1 MASVQNFG
9 ELIPRAAPA
18 DRIWQIE
25 VSEAGS
31 DREITLGA
39 FHAAAD
45 SVARGLLKKGLDRGT
60 RVGILAANSAEYLMA
75 FFGIVRA
82 GMVAVPINYKLPA
95 ATVAGILDDA
105 DVRFVFADAERAGQA
120 SGRPVV
126 RLDDAKAWAGFADPG
141 PFESP
146 DMGDDEFALIL
157 YTSGSSGR
165 PKGVPLT
172 HGGYV
177 WASRVLSGTMPPMD
191 GKRMLVAAPLYHM
204 NGLLQ
209 STLMSMSGG
218 TVVLMRRFDPRGYLE
233 AAARNRCDIVTSVPT
248 MLALAVRETE
258 ALATLDLSPVKLVIM
273 GSAPVSEAL
282 FDEAGRI
289 FPQAAISNTWGT
301 TEGSPVVF
309 GPHPDGK
316 PKPKMSVGYPMPEA
330 EIRLVGGS
338 SDDEGVIWV
347 RSGAVMPGYLNMPEE
362 SARCLHDGWYD
373 TGDIMR
379 RDADGFY
386 YFVGR
391 ADDMFVCGGENV
403 YPTEVERLLESH
415 PGIAQASVLPL
426 ADDIKGMV
434 PVAYLVLAPGAVL
447 TADEV
452 KAFALAEGPAY
463 RHPRHVAFLEALP
476 LAGTNK
482 VDRQALTARAADEFG
497 AAQRA
502 RRASI

>member
-1 MASVQNFG
+1 MSAPHNFG
-9 ELIPRAAPA
+9 ELIPRDAPA
-18 DRIWQIE
+18 DRIWQVE
-25 VSEAGS
+25 VAGDDS
-31 DREITLGA
+31 HREITLGA
-39 FHAAAD
+39 FHPAAD
-45 SVARGLLKKGLDRGT
+45 AVARGLVAQGLTRGE
-60 RVGILAANSAEYLMA
+60 RVGILAANSAEYLIA

-82 GMVAVPINYKLPA
+82 GLVAVPINYKLPA
-95 ATVAGILDDA
+95 ATVAEILDDA

-120 SGRPVV
+120 AGWPVV
-126 RLDDAKAWAGFADPG
+126 RLDDEASWSAFADPG
-141 PFESP
+141 SFDSP
-146 DMGDDEFALIL
+146 EMGDDETALIL

-177 WASRVLSGTMPPMD
+177 WAAHVLSGSMPPME

-233 AAARNRCDIVTSVPT
+233 AAARHRCDIVTAVPT
-248 MLALAVRETE
+248 MLALAVREKE

-282 FDEAGRI
+282 FAEAGRV
-289 FPQAAISNTWGT
+289 FPAAMISNTWGT

-309 GPHPDGK
+309 GPHPEGK
-316 PKPKMSVGYPMPEA
+316 PKPRLAVGYPLPEA
-330 EIRLVGGS
+330 EIRLVGGNS
-338 SDDEGVIWV
+338 EDEGVIWV
-347 RSGAVMPGYLNMPEE
+347 RSRAVMPGYLNLPEE
-362 SARCLHDGWYD
+362 SARRLHDGWYD

-415 PGIAQASVLPL
+415 PGIAQASVVPL
-426 ADDIKGMV
+426 EDEIKGMV
-434 PVAYLVLAPGAVL
+434 PVAYVVPASGAGL
-447 TADEV
+447 TEDEV
-452 KAFALAEGPAY
+452 KAFALKEGPAY
-463 RHPRHVAFLEALP
+463 RHPRHVAFVDALP

-482 VDRQALTARAADEFG
+482 VDRQSLTIRAAEEFG

-502 RRASI
+502 RRAST